1 MPKLEDI
8 SVHAWLNQ
16 HKIKNEKGELID
28 FYDHRFL
35 FQPYAD
41 LNPKQVYL
49 KAAQVGL
56 STMQIIKSLWLAKK
70 FSLNEIYTLPT
81 ESDVQD
87 FAGGK
92 VNPIISQNPI
102 LQQYVD
108 TKDSVEQKR
117 LGNATIYYRGTFTQ
131 KAAIMVSSDVNMY
144 DEVDASNQ
152 GVIEQ
157 YASRQQH
164 SKFKWE
170 HYFSHPSTEGYGVD
184 KVWQISDQKYWF
196 IKCGSCDKEQY
207 MEWPKSVNIEGKY
220 YQCKFCQK
228 VITDDMRRNGRW
240 VAKFKGR
247 EFSGYWI
254 NLMMAPW
261 VPASEIISKFHEKS
275 DEYFYNKVLGLPY
288 VGGGNKLTK
297 ALLMRNLTDEVITPL
312 RNDRVVIGIDTG
324 KHIHYVCGTKKG
336 LFHYGY
342 CSDYDEIDRLMERWP
357 KAIIVIDQGGDL
369 IGSRKLRERYVGRV
383 FLCAYGE
390 DRKGMELVR
399 WGKKDEDGS
408 VIADRNRMIQL
419 TVDEFTDVRIP
430 LQGNDN
436 DWYDYWLHWNALTRI
451 TEETDRKQVRK
462 VWVRNGAD
470 HWAHAT
476 TYWRVGMM
484 RFGGGKGGIIRSP
497 EDKTVFESMKTS
509 PTIAPDG
516 SIPAPDPKKI
526 FVFEDTRNDNEWR
539 T

>member
-8 SVHAWLNQ
+8 SIHAWIQ
-16 HKIKNEKGELID
+16 AYQIKNEKGEPID

-41 LNPKQVYL
+41 LSAKQVYL

-70 FSLNEIYTLPT
+70 FGLNEIYTLPT

-102 LQQYVD
+102 LQKYVD

-131 KAAIMVSSDVNMY
+131 KAAIMVSSDINMY

-164 SKFKWE
+164 SKFKFE
-170 HYFSHPSTEGYGVD
+170 HYFSHPSTDGYGVA
-184 KVWQISDQKYWF
+184 KVWELSDQKHWF
-196 IKCGSCDKEQY
+196 IKCGECEKEQY
-207 MEWPKSVNIEGKY
+207 LEWPKSVDKERKC
-220 YQCKFCQK
+220 YQCKFCK
-228 VITDDMRRNGRW
+228 GEITDTMRRNGRW
-240 VAKFKGR
+240 VAKFKDR
-247 EFSGYWI
+247 AYSGYWI

-261 VPASEIISKFHEKS
+261 VPATEILQKFNEKS
-275 DEYFYNKVLGLPY
+275 EEYFYNKVLGLPF

-297 ALLMRNLTDEVITPL
+297 ALLMRNLTEKLITPEGD
-312 RNDRVVIGIDTG
+312 DRVVIGIDTG
-324 KHIHYVCGTKKG
+324 KHIHYVCGTEKG
-336 LFHYGY
+336 IFYYGS
-342 CSDYDEIDRLMERWP
+342 CSDYDEIDKLMERWNR
-357 KAIIVIDQGGDL
+357 AIIVVDQGGDL
-369 IGSRKLRERYVGRV
+369 IGSRQLRERYVGRV
-383 FLCAYGE
+383 FLCSYGE
-390 DRKGMELVR
+390 DRKTLELVR
-399 WGKKDEDGS
+399 WGKNDEDGS

-419 TVDEFTDVRIP
+419 VVDEFSDKRIS
-430 LQGNDN
+430 LQGNEN

-451 TEETDRKQVRK
+451 TEETDRKQIRK
-462 VWVRNGAD
+462 VWVRNGPD

-476 TYWRVGMM
+476 TYWRIGMM
-484 RFGGGKGGIIRSP
+484 RFGNGKGGVIP
-497 EDKTVFESMKTS
+497 AEDEGRGFKAMKTN
-509 PTIAPDG
+509 PEIAPDG
-516 SIPAPDPKKI
+516 TIPQTDPKKL
-526 FVFEDTRNDNEWR
+526 FVFEDTKHDWR
-539 T
+539 D